1 MAKDSV
7 PSLIWFTIK
16 NVFIITVLIIA
27 VCALLGG
34 AARLISYVLQ
44 FVGVSEAW
52 AAGLAVVTTISLAL
66 SLLLT
71 LVKIEVNNQ

>member
-1 MAKDSV
+1 MAKESI
-7 PSLIWFTIK
+7 PSLIWFTVK
-16 NVFIITVLIIA
+16 NVFVLTAFIIVMFVLM
-27 VCALLGG
+27 GG
-34 AARLISYVLQ
+34 AVGLIKYALQ
-44 FVGVSEAW
+44 FVGVPEAW